1 MTTENQK
8 PKTKPATK
16 ALPSSTGSL
25 AKGGD
30 FYNGIEWMAAW
41 MVDNVEVQ
49 KVSEEKLRVWATKA
63 WLQHIEKQN
72 GELNHE

>member
-1 MTTENQK
+1 MSNEESKSSETA
-8 PKTKPATK
+8 ATK

-41 MVDNVEVQ
+41 MVDNVEGHV
-49 KVSEEKLRVWATKA
+49 VAEEKLCGWAAKA
-63 WLQHIEKQN
+63 WLQHIKKQN
-72 GELNHE
+72 K

>member
-1 MTTENQK
+1 MTTKNKET
-8 PKTKPATK
+8 KTTPATK

-41 MVDNVEVQ
+41 MVDNVEGHEVA
-49 KVSEEKLRVWATKA
+49 EEKLCEWAAKA
-63 WLQHIEKQN
+63 WLQHIKKQN
-72 GELNHE
+72 T